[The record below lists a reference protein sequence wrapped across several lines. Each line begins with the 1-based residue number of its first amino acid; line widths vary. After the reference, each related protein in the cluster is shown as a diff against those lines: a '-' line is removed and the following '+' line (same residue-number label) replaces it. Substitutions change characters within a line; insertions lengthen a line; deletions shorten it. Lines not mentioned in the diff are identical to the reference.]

1 MDFELSEQQRLMRDS
16 LRSFLTRECPI
27 EYVRACDEDER
38 FPFELYDKLA
48 AEGWL
53 GLPIPEAYGGMG
65 GTCTDLAVFLE
76 EFARHFEAGANIFYT
91 TIVIATDA
99 ITHFGTEAQKRE
111 LLPKL
116 AKGEIRFAFS
126 LSEPNSGSDAASLR
140 TRAVLEGD
148 QWVINGQKMFCSCAQ
163 EADYIL
169 LMARSDA
176 EAPKHKG
183 ITMFLLDPKTPGVEI
198 RKLKKLGLKP
208 MDLNE
213 IFLSDVR
220 LPKDAIIGTVNNG
233 WSNALKTLDYERCCL
248 SAVNVGA
255 AQTVLDKSV
264 AYTNEREQFGQKISS
279 FQLTRAK
286 LADMDMEIEAARLL
300 LYRSANL
307 VDRGI
312 PNNKQ
317 SAMANLY
324 SSETY
329 VRAALNGMRMMG
341 GWGYLM
347 EFDMQRHFRDSKL
360 AEIGG
365 GTSEILR
372 IIISREITK

>member
-1 MDFELSEQQRLMRDS
+1 MDFELTDQQKLIRDS
-16 LRSFLTRECPI
+16 LRTFLTKECPI

-38 FPFELYDKLA
+38 FPFELYEKLA

-53 GLPIPEAYGGMG
+53 GLPIPEEYGGMG

-76 EFARHFEAGANIFYT
+76 EFAAHFEAGANIFYT

-99 ITHFGTEAQKRE
+99 ITHFGTEQQKRD
-111 LLPKL
+111 LLPRL
-116 AKGEIRFAFS
+116 ARGKIRFAFS

-148 QWVINGQKMFCSCAQ
+148 EWVINGQKMFCSCAQ

-213 IFLSDVR
+213 IFLADVR
-220 LPKDAIIGTVNNG
+220 LPKDAIIGSVNNG
-233 WSNALKTLDYERCCL
+233 WMNALKTLDYERCCL

-255 AQTVLDKSV
+255 AKSCLDKAV
-264 AYTNEREQFGQKISS
+264 AYTNQREQFGQKISS
-279 FQLTRAK
+279 FQLSRAK

-312 PNNKQ
+312 PNNKE
-317 SAMANLY
+317 SATANLF

-329 VRAALNGMRMMG
+329 VRAALNGMRLMG